1 MSALRNVPRVVG
13 REVMADIDGVPQL
26 VGSRCASCEAV
37 TFPAQSSCPKCAGQD
52 VGPHRLARQGTLWTF
67 TIQNF
72 PPKTP
77 YLGAEGPFQPYG
89 VGYVDL
95 AGEVIVE
102 ARLVADDISKLRI
115 GLPMELVL
123 EPFHRTPDGEAVLTF
138 AFAPVGAAGVSGG
151 GPS

>member
-1 MSALRNVPRVVG
+1 MSALENVPRVVG
-13 REVMADIDGVPQL
+13 REVMVDVDGVPHL
-26 VGSRCASCEAV
+26 AGSRCASCEAV
-37 TFPAQSSCPKCAGQD
+37 TFPAQSSCPRCAGQD
-52 VGPHRLARQGTLWTF
+52 VEPHRLARRGTLWTF

-89 VGYVDL
+89 VGYVEL

-102 ARLVADDISKLRI
+102 ARLVTDDMSKLRI

-123 EPFHRTPDGEAVLTF
+123 EPFHRSADGEAVLTF
-138 AFAPVGAAGVSGG
+138 AFAPVEAARAAGG
-151 GPS
+151 GPA